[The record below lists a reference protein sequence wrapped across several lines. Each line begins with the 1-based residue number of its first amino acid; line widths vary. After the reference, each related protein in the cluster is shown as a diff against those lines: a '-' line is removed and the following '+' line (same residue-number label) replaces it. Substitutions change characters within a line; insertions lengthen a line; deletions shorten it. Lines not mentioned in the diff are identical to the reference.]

1 MKPSKKVG
9 ITGGIGAG
17 KSLCGNI
24 LREMGFEVLDADSIS
39 RALTARGTPGLERVI
54 RTFGPEY
61 LTEQGELDRRRL
73 AGRVFS
79 DASALQTL
87 NDLLHPLIKEEL
99 RRQMSVREG
108 IVFAEVP
115 LLAESGLQD
124 LFDKV
129 WTVESDES
137 LRIAR
142 AAARDKTDAETVRAR
157 LRRQATAEERMTL
170 ADVVLRNDGTPEQ
183 LRAQVEQ
190 ALKTL

>member
-17 KSLCGNI
+17 KSLCGSI

-39 RALTARGTPGLERVI
+39 RELTAPGTPGLERVI

-87 NDLLHPLIKEEL
+87 NDLLHPLIKKEL

-124 LFDKV
+124 LFDKI

-157 LRRQATAEERMTL
+157 LRRQATAEERLAL